1 MSEHEGDA
9 RKFDKGSHIIKHWM
23 ECHPTLREIPKFHY
37 KIRRSYKD
45 CLSRQIG
52 EAVAIMMTEDAIL
65 NDKCEYLSNCIA
77 RVKVDETEL
86 ERKKKEAMDEIKERE
101 RLIALEN
108 FRKEKEPA
116 VKGMKRKEKETQS
129 SHEGG
134 DRKRQKTLQMQ
145 GGVVRLDTKIKC
157 SKAAEKTPSGGEVLL
172 AIEYFPTEPKEP
184 KDEAPTNPKE
194 VKARLQRRKAE
205 FEKRKF
211 IEKFM
216 RKGDS
221 SSSDSVK
228 PKLYGILTPG
238 KRTREFKNISSEGK
252 LESPAKKFKLKLEH
266 GGAGQMPKLKNVPK
280 ITHNPVSADVD
291 ESDGHRLS

>member
-52 EAVAIMMTEDAIL
+52 EAVAIMMTGDAIL

-86 ERKKKEAMDEIKERE
+86 ERKKTEAMEEIKERE

-116 VKGMKRKEKETQS
+116 IKGIKRKGKETLS
-129 SHEGG
+129 SHQGG
-134 DRKRQKTLQMQ
+134 VSKRQKTLQMQ
-145 GGVVRLDTKIKC
+145 EGVVRL
-157 SKAAEKTPSGGEVLL
+157 E
-172 AIEYFPTEPKEP
+172 
-184 KDEAPTNPKE
+184 
-194 VKARLQRRKAE
+194 
-205 FEKRKF
+205 F
-211 IEKFM
+211 IEKIM
-216 RKGDS
+216 RKRPVECEQIGDS
-221 SSSDSVK
+221 SSSDSV
-228 PKLYGILTPG
+228 TPG
-238 KRTREFKNISSEGK
+238 TRGFSIDSLEGK
-252 LESPAKKFKLKLEH
+252 VESPAKKRKLKLEIENI
-266 GGAGQMPKLKNVPK
+266 PTNK
-280 ITHNPVSADVD
+280 TPVSAEVV
-291 ESDGHRLS
+291 EPDGHRLS